1 MASFFESLSD
11 PLEEAYFA
19 EAKPIPPRND
29 TKKSSSGNFVPPEA
43 RGNFDTNVKA
53 PARAPCLHPNWEQ
66 WRARRTAAVIR
77 TQSIA
82 RVTHAP
88 FIAMLAD
95 TSAMAIDAALDGSVY
110 SDCGVSTI
118 EHQCTC
124 IQRDGTPCHVG
135 LYGAEPAKAR

>member
-11 PLEEAYFA
+11 TTEEAYFA
-19 EAKPIPPRND
+19 EAKPMPPRND

-43 RGNFDTNVKA
+43 RGYDTNVKA
-53 PARAPCLHPNWEQ
+53 PAKASCLHPNWEQ

-95 TSAMAIDAALDGSVY
+95 TSAMAIDAALNGSEY

-135 LYGAEPAKAR
+135 LYGPEPAKAR